1 MNPAEPRGPKKI
13 GALLAQ
19 WLERSG
25 LAPRVA
31 QVRVL
36 DEWPEIVGARI
47 ALVTRAVSVH
57 RDGARV
63 VEVATHAWMQELSL
77 MEHELLR
84 HLHTRPAGAN
94 ITRIR
99 WRLGR

>member
-1 MNPAEPRGPKKI
+1 VNPAEPRGPKKI
-13 GALLAQ
+13 GALLTQ

-47 ALVTRAVSVH
+47 AAVTRAVSVH
-57 RDGARV
+57 RDGALV
-63 VEVATHAWMQELSL
+63 VEVTTHAWMQELSL
-77 MEHELLR
+77 MEPELLR
-84 HLHTRPAGAN
+84 HLHERPAGAN
-94 ITRIR
+94 VTNIR
-99 WRLGR
+99 WRLKR